1 MSHPTLFFYPRPRV
15 DIAEVP
21 AVSHAGAVL
30 LTDTIHAT
38 GLAASLR
45 EALGPW
51 TKSLAEHHAAK
62 VVLDLAMTLAVGG
75 EVARDTDLLR
85 CEPGVFGDV
94 ASAPTISRMLT
105 TLAEGA
111 PAVIEAIAKARRI
124 TRERA
129 WTLADE
135 HSPAAGVSAKNPLV
149 IDLDATLVNVHSEK
163 EQAAPTFKRGYGYHP
178 LCAFLDHGSDGT
190 GEPLAIQL
198 RPGNAGSNTAAD
210 HISVTRDAL
219 AQLPSGLLSA
229 GGRGSKKILVRTDGA
244 GGTKDF
250 IQWLTTRRLAY
261 SVGFTLPEHT
271 PDLLK
276 RIDEA
281 QAWTP
286 AYDSDD
292 DGVREGAF
300 VAELTGLLNLEGW
313 PEGMRVIVR
322 KERPHPGAQLRIT
335 DHEGMRVT
343 AFATNTPR
351 GQLPVL
357 ELRHRRRARCEDRI
371 RNAKA
376 PPRASLSSGR
386 CPQGPAEVPAVV
398 LRAEP
403 GLVPDRPA
411 RRRAGR
417 LDADHRTLSGHDA
430 RKWEP
435 KRLRARLFEIPATLV
450 RRSRQR
456 VLHLAAHAP
465 EALTVLTGVNRLRI
479 AVAQT

>member
-30 LTDTIHAT
+30 LTDTIGAT
-38 GLAASLR
+38 GLARSLR
-45 EALGPW
+45 EALDPW
-51 TKSLAEHHAAK
+51 TKPLAEHHAAK
-62 VVLDLAMTLAVGG
+62 VLLDLAMTLAVGG
-75 EVARDTDLLR
+75 EVASDTDLLR

-94 ASAPTISRMLT
+94 ASAPTISRILT
-105 TLAEGA
+105 ALAQDA
-111 PAVIEAIAKARRI
+111 PAVIEAISQARRVA
-124 TRERA
+124 RERA
-129 WTLADE
+129 WVLAGD
-135 HSPAAGVSAKNPLV
+135 HSPAAAASAKKPLV
-149 IDLDATLVNVHSEK
+149 IDLDATLITAHSEK
-163 EQAAPTFKRGYGYHP
+163 EQAAPNFKRGYGFHP

-210 HISVTRDAL
+210 HITVTRQAL
-219 AQLPSGLLSA
+219 AQLPA
-229 GGRGSKKILVRTDGA
+229 GPLVRGGQGSKKVLIRTDGA

-250 IQWLTTRRLAY
+250 LQWLTRRRLAY
-261 SVGFTLPEHT
+261 SVGFTLPANT

-281 QAWTP
+281 AAWTP

-292 DGVREGAF
+292 DGVRDGAF
-300 VAELTGLLNLEGW
+300 VAELTGLLDLTGW
-313 PEGMRVIVR
+313 PAGMRVIVR

-335 DHEGMRVT
+335 DHEGMRIT

-351 GQLPVL
+351 SQLPTL

-371 RNAKA
+371 RNAKDMGLEKFPLQGFA
-376 PPRASLSSGR
+376 QNQIWCQIIQLAS
-386 CPQGPAEVPAVV
+386 E
-398 LRAEP
+398 
-403 GLVPDRPA
+403 LVA
-411 RRRAGR
+411 WMQTIA
-417 LDADHRTLSGHDA
+417 LTSTDA

-435 KRLRARLFEIPATLV
+435 KRLRARLFEVPAILV
-450 RRSRQR
+450 RRARR
-456 VLHLAAHAP
+456 KILHLAQHAP
-465 EALTVLTGVNRLRI
+465 EAMKVLTGVNRLRT